1 MVIRVE
7 ASMPQ
12 RGTRVSPGLSG
23 PKTPVRAIG
32 QGKPSLGG
40 QAQLCPLKVCP
51 WGGTLPIRACFT
63 LGTEDPRTCEVCQGL
78 GLGFERAQQSL
89 HQGFFFVILSHL
101 P

>member
-51 WGGTLPIRACFT
+51 WGGRSPSEPVSLLELRIR
-63 LGTEDPRTCEVCQGL
+63 GL
-78 GLGFERAQQSL
+78 ARYARGWG
-89 HQGFFFVILSHL
+89 
-101 P
+101 